1 MRKYV
6 IILLALLLAACS
18 SGISEKDN
26 RQKEK
31 RTTWNNS
38 EPKTFLLV
46 GVDSRGETDS
56 RSDTIMLARYEPK
69 EERVKLV
76 SIMRDSYVEIPNY
89 EKGYHKLNHAYFLGG
104 TELLSQTIEENF
116 QINIDHSVV
125 IDFKGFANILNTVA
139 PNGLEV
145 DVPAA
150 MIEDMNM
157 NIEPGKNF
165 LNGEQLLD
173 YVRFR
178 HDDEYDYG
186 RVKRQQEVLA
196 LLKEELKNHMTSI
209 EGIAKSPEMM
219 KMIMANVDTDL
230 HIDQMFAMATSVLL
244 NPITDIETMRIP
256 VDDSFVDKNS
266 PHAGAVLDMDYEEN
280 ISALRQF
287 FKEKNVTEVNGRP

>member
-1 MRKYV
+1 MRKYF
-6 IILLALLLAACS
+6 IIFLACLLTACS
-18 SGISEKDN
+18 SGISDKEQ
-26 RQKEK
+26 RQKDK
-31 RTTWNNS
+31 GITWNNS
-38 EPKTFLLV
+38 EAKTFLLV
-46 GVDSRGETDS
+46 GVDSRGEAES

-69 EERVKLV
+69 DERVKLV

-104 TELLSQTIEENF
+104 TELLAQTIEENF
-116 QINIDHSVV
+116 QIDIDHSVV

-157 NIEPGKNF
+157 HIKPGKNH
-165 LNGEQLLD
+165 LNGDQLLD

-186 RVKRQQEVLA
+186 RVKRQQEVLT

-230 HIDQMFAMATSVLL
+230 HMEQMFAMATSVLL

-256 VDDSFVDKNS
+256 VDDSFVDHNS
-266 PHAGAVLDMDYEEN
+266 SHAGAVLEMDYAEN
-280 ISALRQF
+280 ITALKAF
-287 FKEKNVTEVNGRP
+287 FEGKEATEVNG